1 MGGAWVGCVMDDDG
15 VQMRFF
21 RDRLQMRFFRDGLQM
36 R

>member
-1 MGGAWVGCVMDDDG
+1 VRGWAVMDDDG